1 MSEESP
7 IYHQDEAAAP
17 TAEDLLASPSVSNWL
32 KEALRS
38 ALARDPVDAAQDA
51 EVLHLVL
58 SSRADAILIAD
69 AARLGIRLPRDR

>member
-1 MSEESP
+1 MSEERP
-7 IYHQDEAAAP
+7 IYHPDAAAAA

-51 EVLHLVL
+51 DVLHLVL

-69 AARLGIRLPRDR
+69 AARLGIRLPRAR